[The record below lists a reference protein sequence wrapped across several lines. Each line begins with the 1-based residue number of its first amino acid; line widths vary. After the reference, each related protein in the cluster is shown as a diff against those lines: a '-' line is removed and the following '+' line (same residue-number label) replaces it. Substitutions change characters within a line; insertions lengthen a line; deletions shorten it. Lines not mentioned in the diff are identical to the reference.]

1 MILLYRICN
10 RNNMRKDIRKS
21 LIESEATKR
30 NYKKSKYSDWV
41 EEILSFA
48 HGNILDMGS
57 GDGAFT
63 TPLVLKGNEV
73 ISADLSHLRLNGIRG
88 INPKLVECDAL
99 ILPFS
104 DNSFDTILFI
114 EVLEHLPNTQAQEET
129 LKEFIRVLKPAGRLI
144 LTTPNRP
151 VYKRIVK
158 LWSWFGGQSPD
169 PTHYTELSLSELV
182 DLFSKHFK
190 IIQVRG
196 KIGFIPLKKIQKYF
210 NRYPRVCYDILMVG
224 EPK

>member
-1 MILLYRICN
+1 MG
-10 RNNMRKDIRKS
+10 KGARKS

-30 NYKKSKYSDWV
+30 VYQESKYSDWV

-48 HGNILDMGS
+48 HGNILDLGS

-63 TPLVLKGNEV
+63 IPLIQKGYPV
-73 ISADLSHLRLNGIRG
+73 VSADLSHLRLNGIRG
-88 INPKLVECDAL
+88 INSKLVECDAL

-114 EVLEHLPNTQAQEET
+114 EVLEHLPNTQAQEEA

-151 VYKRIVK
+151 VYKYIVK
-158 LWSWFGGQSPD
+158 LWSWFGGQPPD
-169 PTHYTELSLSELV
+169 PTHYTELSLKELG

-190 IIQVRG
+190 ITHVRG
-196 KIGFIPLKKIQKYF
+196 KIGFIPQKKIQKHF
-210 NRYPRVCYDILMVG
+210 ARYPRVCYDILIVG